1 MDSFKEKYGEYLAS
15 FEARLKKF
23 YDELDCKPELLGESL
38 KYSLQSGGKRV
49 RPVLMLA
56 SADLVGAKAE
66 DIEDYALA
74 LELIH
79 TYSLIHDDL
88 PEMDNDDYRR
98 GRPSNHKVFGTG
110 NAVLAGD
117 GLLNTAYYMLFERS
131 ADGKIYADAA
141 KFLCGCAGVYGMIA
155 GQSADLYCAE
165 NGIRN
170 GDMLDFIVK
179 NKTGKLIS
187 AAVAVPA
194 ILAGGRYF
202 LELRQFGE
210 DLGKLFQLV
219 DDILDEEGSIQSL
232 GKSTGKDRRENKL
245 TYVTFYGID
254 QCRVYADIMFDRCL
268 KMLEGIE
275 GDTSFMRDVVAFVRY
290 REN

>member
-1 MDSFKEKYGEYLAS
+1 MYSFKEKYGEYLTS
-15 FEARLKKF
+15 FEARLNKF
-23 YDELDCKPELLGESL
+23 YDEFTCRPQILDDSL
-38 KYSLQSGGKRV
+38 KYSLKSGGKRV

-56 SADLVGAKAE
+56 SAELTGAGDCRVE
-66 DIEDYALA
+66 DFALA

-98 GRPSNHKVFGTG
+98 GRPSNHKVFGAG

-117 GLLNTAYYMLFERS
+117 GLLNTAYYILFERC
-131 ADGKIYADAA
+131 ADGKASAEAA
-141 KFLCGCAGVYGMIA
+141 KFLCGCAGVNGMIA

-165 NGIRN
+165 KGVRS
-170 GDMLDFIVK
+170 GDMLDFIVT

-187 AAVAVPA
+187 AATAVPA

-202 LELRQFGE
+202 SELRQFGE
-210 DLGKLFQLV
+210 DLGRLFQLV
-219 DDILDEEGSIQSL
+219 DDILDEEGTPESL
-232 GKSTGKDRRENKL
+232 GKTTGKDRSENKL

-254 QCRVYADIMFDRCL
+254 QCRVYADIMSDRCL
-268 KMLEGIE
+268 KILEGIE
-275 GDTSFMRDVVAFVRY
+275 GDTSFLRDVVAFVRH
-290 REN
+290 RES

>member
-1 MDSFKEKYGEYLAS
+1 MYSFKDKYGEYQSL
-15 FEARLKKF
+15 FEARLSAFFEGLKC
-23 YDELDCKPELLGESL
+23 EPLILDESL
-38 KYSLQSGGKRV
+38 KYSLKSGGKRI

-56 SADLVGAKAE
+56 SADLLGVKDCGVE
-66 DIEDYALA
+66 DFALA

-98 GRPSNHKVFGTG
+98 GRPSNHKVYGAG

-117 GLLNTAYYMLFERS
+117 GLLNSAYYLLFEKC
-131 ADGKIYADAA
+131 AEGKLYADAA
-141 KFLCGCAGVYGMIA
+141 KFMCGCAGVKGMIA
-155 GQSADLYCAE
+155 GQSADLYSAE
-165 NGIRN
+165 KGIKTA
-170 GDMLDFIVK
+170 DMLDFIVK

-210 DLGKLFQLV
+210 DLGRL
-219 DDILDEEGSIQSL
+219 SSL
-232 GKSTGKDRRENKL
+232 STTYSTKRESSTKRVKPSAKTGKRISSL
-245 TYVTFYGID
+245 TQHSTA
-254 QCRVYADIMFDRCL
+254 Q
-268 KMLEGIE
+268 
-275 GDTSFMRDVVAFVRY
+275 TSAAYLQIYSSINASAYSRA
-290 REN
+290 